1 MTLNITEQVAKVLK
15 PIMAAKRI
23 AVIPHINP
31 DGDALGG
38 MSALVDALRIKGID
52 ARGILIQQLPSYLN
66 ELFKKDNLIFY
77 PENFSQFSPQI
88 SIVIDSSSL
97 DRIGDDIAYYI
108 RHSKV
113 INIDHHASNLN
124 FGDFNWVDADA
135 SSVCEMIYEFIKEI
149 DVRITPDMASNIYLG
164 ISTDTGNFTHANT
177 SAKCMNIAAKM
188 IACGANPNNLSMALE
203 MSGYNRYRLL
213 ALALQ
218 SIEFYNGGSISVM
231 PVTHHMMN
239 KAGAVFN
246 DTYDFIEYP
255 RRIKGVDVAILLYE
269 NGDGLVHASLRSK
282 GRVDVSK
289 IALGFGGG
297 GHKVAAGCTFNASI
311 DKAKED
317 LIRAVSYND

>member
-1 MTLNITEQVAKVLK
+1 
-15 PIMAAKRI
+15 MAAKRI

-38 MSALVDALRIKGID
+38 MSALIDALRIKGID
-52 ARGILIQQLPSYLN
+52 ARGILNQELPFYLN
-66 ELFKKDNLIFY
+66 ELLKKDNLIFY

-88 SIVIDSSSL
+88 SIIIDSSSL
-97 DRIGDDIAYYI
+97 DRIGDDTAYYI

-124 FGDFNWVDADA
+124 FGDLNWVDPEA
-135 SSVCEMIYEFIKEI
+135 SSVCEMIYGLIKGMDI
-149 DVRITPDMASNIYLG
+149 IITPDIAANIYLG

-188 IACGANPNNLSMALE
+188 IACGAKPNNISMALGV
-203 MSGYNRYRLL
+203 SGYNRYRLL

-231 PVTHHMMN
+231 PVTHHMIN
-239 KAGAVFN
+239 KAGAAFN
-246 DTYDFIEYP
+246 DIYDFIEYP

-269 NGDGLVHASLRSK
+269 NGDGLVHASLRSR

-289 IALGFGGG
+289 IASGFGGG
-297 GHKVAAGCTFNASI
+297 GHKVAAGCTFNTSI

-317 LIRAVSYND
+317 LIRAILYND

>member
-1 MTLNITEQVAKVLK
+1 MTLNIIEQVTKVLK

-23 AVIPHINP
+23 AVIPHVNP
-31 DGDALGG
+31 DGDAVGG

-52 ARGILIQQLPSYLN
+52 ARGILLQPFPAYLN
-66 ELFKKDNLIFY
+66 EFCKKDNLIFY
-77 PENFSQFSPQI
+77 PDNSSQFSPQV
-88 SIVIDSSSL
+88 SIVIDSSSV
-97 DRIGDDIAYYI
+97 DRIGSDIAYYI

-113 INIDHHASNLN
+113 VNIDHHASNLN
-124 FGDFNWVDADA
+124 FGDFNWVDATA
-135 SSVCEMIYEFIKEI
+135 SSVCEMIYGLIKVM
-149 DVRITPDMASNIYLG
+149 DVQITPDIARNIYLG

-177 SAKCMNIAAKM
+177 SAKCMDIAAKM
-188 IACGANPNNLSMALE
+188 IACGANPNSLSMAME
-203 MSGYNRYRLL
+203 MSEYNRYRLL

-231 PVTHHMMN
+231 PVTHYMMN
-239 KAGAVFN
+239 KAGAFFN

-255 RRIKGVDVAILLYE
+255 RRIKGVEVAILLYE
-269 NGDGLVHASLRSK
+269 NGDGFIHASLRSK
-282 GRVDVSK
+282 GRVDVAK

-317 LIRAVSYND
+317 LIRAVLHDG